1 MSDRE
6 LARRIRGELPPEA
19 FCTNPMRLLIA
30 APLLAAILGLS
41 TCLAMF
47 PLPVFAAMPVLL
59 LLGNLYVSL
68 FFFGHEVGHGA
79 VSRVRAVQTLVTYF
93 SFAIFFL
100 AASVWITS

>member
-41 TCLAMF
+41 WRCVRCRCLPQCQSHSFSAISMSACFSSAMRWGTAQY
-47 PLPVFAAMPVLL
+47 L
-59 LLGNLYVSL
+59 
-68 FFFGHEVGHGA
+68 
-79 VSRVRAVQTLVTYF
+79 RAVQTLVTYF

-100 AASVWITS
+100 ATSVWITS